1 MKEIRKVDMGE
12 LVREATALLRSIV
25 SVDPDDTVFSTS
37 FSLED
42 QVITDI
48 IFSND
53 LPVAVFTLDT
63 GRLFPETYS
72 VWSTT
77 LDRYKGKE
85 ITAYYPND
93 TELKQ
98 FVSAY
103 GPNSFYD
110 SVEQRL
116 ACCRIRKVDP
126 LQQALQGKKSWITG
140 IRRAHSPNRHDMQAQ
155 EWDEHKGLY
164 KYHPLLEWDHD
175 TVETYIK
182 QRALPYNIL
191 HDQGFP
197 SIGCMPC
204 TRAVRAGEDMRA
216 GRWWWESNDKKECG
230 LHISTD
236 KNR

>member
-1 MKEIRKVDMGE
+1 MANDIKIDIGE
-12 LVREATALLRSIV
+12 QVKEATVLLTSIV
-25 SVDPDDTVFSTS
+25 AANREGTVFSTS

-53 LPVAVFTLDT
+53 LPIEVFTLDT

-72 VWSTT
+72 VWSAT
-77 LDRYKGKE
+77 LNRYKDKQ

-93 TELKQ
+93 GELQ
-98 FVSAY
+98 ELVSNH

-116 ACCRIRKVDP
+116 ACCRIRKVNP
-126 LQQALQGKKSWITG
+126 LQQALKGKKSWVTG
-140 IRRAHSPNRHDMQAQ
+140 IRREHSPNRHDMQAK
-155 EWDEHKGLY
+155 EWDEHNGLY
-164 KYHPLLEWDHD
+164 KYHPLLEWEHD
-175 TVETYIK
+175 AIQTYIR
-182 QRALPYNIL
+182 QRGLPYNVL
-191 HDQGFP
+191 HDRGFP

-204 TRAVRAGEDMRA
+204 TRAIAPGEDMRA